1 MLARYLVIKHK
12 AFEVLVSF
20 ESLAQT
26 SHECQ
31 LLDTLTALLW

>member
-1 MLARYLVIKHK
+1 MKQK

-26 SHECQ
+26 SHEHQ
-31 LLDTLTALLW
+31 ILDTLIVFLW